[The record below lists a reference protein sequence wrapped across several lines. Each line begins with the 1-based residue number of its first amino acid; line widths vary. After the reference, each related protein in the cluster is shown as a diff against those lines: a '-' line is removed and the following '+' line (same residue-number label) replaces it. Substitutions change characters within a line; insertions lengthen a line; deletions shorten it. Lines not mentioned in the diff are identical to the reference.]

1 MEHQKR
7 VKTLRRYRSIAVKPD
22 DHILHAGT
30 PSTTPQLRPQCHQ
43 VASVTARSRTA
54 VIFAVWAS
62 FSSTS
67 MSSIGSET
75 NTGPIGRDQ
84 MDGVGQNG
92 GSFAGGGRFGYAL
105 TNGLGTV
112 VGSVL
117 VNRQYWFCMDRR
129 WFRP

>member
-1 MEHQKR
+1 
-7 VKTLRRYRSIAVKPD
+7 
-22 DHILHAGT
+22 
-30 PSTTPQLRPQCHQ
+30 
-43 VASVTARSRTA
+43 VASVPARSRTA

-75 NTGPIGRDQ
+75 NTGRIGRDQ
-84 MDGVGQNG
+84 MDGVGHNG